1 MTVSGLTGRK
11 TNIAMLPVVASLT
24 MALSIAVVRA
34 QTAEQK
40 PQVDGRMV
48 VTGEGRVAVAPDQV
62 QISGGVTTSAKTVKE
77 ASGANS
83 KVMAAIVAA
92 ILESGIAEKDIQTSQ
107 FSIEPV
113 YTSQSSSE
121 PAKLTGY
128 RVSNQVNVKL
138 REVSQVG
145 DILDRLIKAGATDVG
160 NIVFLVSDSERALDQ
175 AREAALADARRKAEL
190 YARAAGV
197 RLRRVAWIT
206 ETSNYMPVG
215 PTGILAQRQEK
226 PVPIERGE
234 QTLRAN
240 ITVGFDIAQ

>member
-160 NIVFLVSDSERALDQ
+160 NIVFLVSDSEK
-175 AREAALADARRKAEL
+175 ADARRKAEL